1 LRARIAPIFGCDG
14 RDLAVE
20 CRAPPGPS
28 AVFAARRTPDPG
40 RIVDEYLIVLAAG
53 S

>member
-1 LRARIAPIFGCDG
+1 MPRSAG
-14 RDLAVE
+14 AV
-20 CRAPPGPS
+20 GG
-28 AVFAARRTPDPG
+28 FAARRTPDPG